1 MKFVLILIG
10 LAAVAFGGVLMT
22 MPDGFIQFS
31 ESEVANAGWLRGL
44 GAMVVVLP
52 GLSSLLVALKRKAT
66 NALLAFSALSLTAA
80 TGALWYSLFADEL
93 SAANRWTVVLP
104 AVLSTVAAVFLWLA
118 WVSRRRSASGAPSG
132 SQERPARGLWG
143 QSGTAVSDEAGS
155 GGTATE
161 ADAERTEGSAEPLG
175 ASAEV
180 PDEVGRVDRPQ
191 PRPSETADAGDPASG
206 KRRSRREK
214 PEAEPEQPTM
224 SDAELAA
231 QFARLEGT
239 ELEPDGGEDT

>member
-1 MKFVLILIG
+1 MHESLVKFVLILVG
-10 LAAVAFGGVLMT
+10 LGAVAFGGVLMI

-31 ESEVANAGWLRGL
+31 GSEVANAGWLRGL
-44 GAMVVVLP
+44 GAMVAVVP
-52 GLSSLLVALKRKAT
+52 GLSSLLVTLKRKET
-66 NALLAFSALSLTAA
+66 NALLAFSSLSLTAA
-80 TGALWYSLFADEL
+80 TGALWYSLFAGEL

-118 WVSRRRSASGAPSG
+118 WASRRRTASGVPSG
-132 SQERPARGLWG
+132 QQERPEKTGNDAPAETVARME
-143 QSGTAVSDEAGS
+143 APDDSDEIDRIQQPESAP
-155 GGTATE
+155 
-161 ADAERTEGSAEPLG
+161 AEPSTT
-175 ASAEV
+175 AEAEESA
-180 PDEVGRVDRPQ
+180 
-191 PRPSETADAGDPASG
+191 PRKG
-206 KRRSRREK
+206 RSRREK